1 LFLKKKPLTQLF
13 EALESQAD
21 RFANSS
27 RLLSFMGSQ
36 KDGLASMRDRDSDN
50 APLPAKTNNDDN
62 NNPLPSIYGAS
73 SPDSGLQ
80 ELPTPPELTS
90 SLLPHQRRVR
100 LLSDRTLSARGR

>member
-50 APLPAKTNNDDN
+50 APSPSKTDDD